1 MGNKT
6 VRFFLTCCLV
16 FVILLS
22 IAGMISAAGK
32 KLTVWSILEPNENL
46 EFNRIA
52 KEYTRKT
59 GVEVEIIAQ
68 NQFTTKENFMAD
80 APAGK
85 GPEIIMSMHTDTG
98 TYAISEMIRP
108 LMITDTM
115 KKSYYDLAFNS
126 FIYGGKTYGIGY
138 SVESYGL
145 VYNKKLVKKAPE
157 TWEEMFTMA
166 EKLTVRDKKKRIT
179 TYGFLVDPKNF
190 YFTFPFFSAYGGYV
204 FGRDEQGNFNTDDI
218 GLANEGSVKALTK
231 IMELVNKGLIP
242 RDVDDNIINDL
253 FENGQLA
260 MMIYGPWYF
269 RNYRASGVDLGYEP
283 IPRVKDGNPTRPFGT
298 ILGFMLSSF
307 SKQPQEAE
315 KFLDYLLQDEIQ
327 QRLIESYEGQR
338 VPLNKS
344 VSQSDFFQKNPFLKN
359 TLDVNYQA
367 EPYPNI
373 PEGAILWD
381 VIPFTMDLLLN
392 GDLSVEKTLIELEM
406 VMRENIKAM
415 RE

>member
-1 MGNKT
+1 
-6 VRFFLTCCLV
+6 
-16 FVILLS
+16 
-22 IAGMISAAGK
+22 
-32 KLTVWSILEPNENL
+32 NENL

-68 NQFTTKENFMAD
+68 NQFTTRENFMAD

-85 GPEIIMSMHTDTG
+85 GPDIIMSMHTDTG

-269 RNYRASGVDLGYEP
+269 SNYRASGVDLGYEP

-344 VSQSDFFQKNPFLKN
+344 
-359 TLDVNYQA
+359 
-367 EPYPNI
+367 
-373 PEGAILWD
+373 
-381 VIPFTMDLLLN
+381 
-392 GDLSVEKTLIELEM
+392 
-406 VMRENIKAM
+406 
-415 RE
+415 